1 MFIILCWHKVGI
13 KNKIEHIERQG
24 CDHKSPLFFVQDKL
38 VVLLPKVKP
47 ISVVQIVEDLC
58 LDQCDK
64 LNTIAMSLPP
74 YFIVGAVSLRMTSWA
89 PPSTMEVAETMVSL
103 AFFCSSGMVSAPQ
116 LHMVERTFARD
127 WRTPSERL
135 PA

>member
-89 PPSTMEVAETMVSL
+89 PPSTMEVAETRVSL
-103 AFFCSSGMVSAPQ
+103 AFCWNSGMVSAPQ
-116 LHMVERTFARD
+116 LHMVDFTLLSVIATLSF
-127 WRTPSERL
+127 RL